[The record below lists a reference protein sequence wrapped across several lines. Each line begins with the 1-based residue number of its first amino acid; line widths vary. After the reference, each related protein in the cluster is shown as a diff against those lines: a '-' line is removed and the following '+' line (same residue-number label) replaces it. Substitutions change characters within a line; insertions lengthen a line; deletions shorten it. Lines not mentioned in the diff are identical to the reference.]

1 MSAMKDEQNSTTA
14 RSSRKEKKP
23 LHRDSLK
30 ISAEKSF
37 QLLVE
42 IGVYKPNGQLTAQY
56 GG

>member
-1 MSAMKDEQNSTTA
+1 MSAMKDEQNSSKA
-14 RSSRKEKKP
+14 RSSRKEKKL

-37 QLLVE
+37 ELLVK